1 MKKIWCLVAVWL
13 LVASYGAAQTRGV
26 TAEDYFAFETLSD
39 PHFSPDGSSIAF
51 VVTTIDQKQ
60 NRRRSE
66 IRLIPADGSRQAT
79 VLTTSPQSSNQPR
92 WAPDGKSIAF
102 LSARVSDDGSSPRS
116 QVWLLPLSG
125 GEPRRVTSLLNGV
138 TSFQWSP

>member
-1 MKKIWCLVAVWL
+1 MRKSLLVT
-13 LVASYGAAQTRGV
+13 LVASLALAVPARAQMRGV
-26 TAEDYFAFETLSD
+26 TAEDYFAFEFLSD

-66 IRLIPADGSRQAT
+66 VWTIPADGSREPL
-79 VLTTSPQSSNQPR
+79 VLTTSPQSSNNPR
-92 WAPDGKSIAF
+92 WSPDGRAIAF
-102 LSARVSDDGSSPRS
+102 LSTRASVGDPAGEAPRS

-125 GEPRRVTSLLNGV
+125 G
-138 TSFQWSP
+138 